1 MTDAAVSKLPVW
13 RRVLGNSAALTL
25 GRGGVALMRLAI
37 AALVVRSAGPETFA
51 AYLLLLSLLSVAEWL
66 TDFGSTEI
74 AVREICRDFGKQSAW
89 LRTVAI
95 ARLLQAPLAALA
107 LVALLWALRYPPA
120 MVQAGAVAALSLF
133 FTAASGV
140 YRVVFK
146 ATLSMAHE
154 MLAEVLSVAL
164 MVPLLWWAL
173 QRGGDLSLLMACHV
187 VSRALFFALC
197 YALCRRRAEFSW
209 RGGSPGEI
217 TSLLRTALPIGCI
230 GLLVAVYEA
239 LDVLM
244 LSKLGQPVEL
254 AYLSAAQRIVWPVL
268 MVLSA
273 ISGSLYPIMATLWPA
288 APARFAASCQAALEA
303 VLTLA
308 GLAAA
313 VAFAGAEFLLGLLGL
328 ALVQGAPVM
337 RVMAVLL
344 FVKAVASSLG
354 PLLYVVHAQRGA
366 LAMIACAVLAKA
378 VAIAMMVEHFG
389 YIGVALTSVTAELVF
404 AAAPTV
410 WLLSR
415 HSSWRLQWGMPLRIA
430 GVAAATATLA
440 HWLGDHGG
448 ALSALLAVLLYGPLA
463 LAAGVINRSRLKLFA
478 AAGHA

>member
-74 AVREICRDFGKQSAW
+74 AVRELCRDFGKQSAW

-354 PLLYVVHAQRGA
+354 AFAVCRARAARRLGHDRLRSAGQGSGHCHDGRALWLHRRGADLGDGRTGLRRRAHSVAAQPPFVVALAMGHAAAHCWCGRRHRHAGA
-366 LAMIACAVLAKA
+366 LA
-378 VAIAMMVEHFG
+378 G
-389 YIGVALTSVTAELVF
+389 
-404 AAAPTV
+404 
-410 WLLSR
+410 
-415 HSSWRLQWGMPLRIA
+415 
-430 GVAAATATLA
+430 
-440 HWLGDHGG
+440 
-448 ALSALLAVLLYGPLA
+448 
-463 LAAGVINRSRLKLFA
+463 
-478 AAGHA
+478 